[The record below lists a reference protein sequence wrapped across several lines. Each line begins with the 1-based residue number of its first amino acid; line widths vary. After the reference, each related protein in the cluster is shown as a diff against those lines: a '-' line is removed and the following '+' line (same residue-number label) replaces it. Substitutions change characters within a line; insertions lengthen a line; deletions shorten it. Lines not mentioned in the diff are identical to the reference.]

1 MVKISTNI
9 EIQDSL
15 YNDVCAVAEE
25 MSLSQDELL
34 VIAIEDYLQRRKNH
48 QLLQSINDAYVEGLD
63 ASEEVMLEQMRRHQQ
78 KLFEQK

>member
-9 EIQDSL
+9 EIQDSV

-48 QLLQSINDAYVEGLD
+48 QLLQSINDAYADGLD
-63 ASEEVMLEQMRRHQQ
+63 ASEKVMLEQMRRHQQ
-78 KLFEQK
+78 KLFEQE